1 MSRNTQ
7 NPELSGTECI
17 SKPSNKPTF
26 KGHTCTLC
34 LNTHRLLPFRKG
46 ITLSIIVDRCSLQ
59 ERDWKSSMHS
69 REETEWGSKL
79 WIIIG
84 DVAIPKISTRGNS
97 RICWLDHG
105 GREKKKHNSYI
116 IMHLF
121 HDVLCSYYSTELR
134 CRKGYIKRFVAS
146 KPKEFWCGVKW
157 KRKEAIQ
164 SPKVEKQIKLYFRIQ
179 ISGSGIKSI
188 FSVRVLYWSYLPKKL
203 YSENWIL

>member
-1 MSRNTQ
+1 MHRCQRKWKMKADVQVCLNMRRKLSLLSYSAAVSRNIQ
-7 NPELSGTECI
+7 SPQLSGTDSI
-17 SKPSNKPTF
+17 SKPTF

-34 LNTHRLLPFRKG
+34 LNTHTLLLFRKQ

-105 GREKKKHNSYI
+105 GREKNI
-116 IMHLF
+116 IVTLQKIMKQMHCVPTTALSLDAERSQLKDLLPVNQKSF
-121 HDVLCSYYSTELR
+121 DVE
-134 CRKGYIKRFVAS
+134 
-146 KPKEFWCGVKW
+146 
-157 KRKEAIQ
+157 
-164 SPKVEKQIKLYFRIQ
+164 
-179 ISGSGIKSI
+179 
-188 FSVRVLYWSYLPKKL
+188 
-203 YSENWIL
+203 